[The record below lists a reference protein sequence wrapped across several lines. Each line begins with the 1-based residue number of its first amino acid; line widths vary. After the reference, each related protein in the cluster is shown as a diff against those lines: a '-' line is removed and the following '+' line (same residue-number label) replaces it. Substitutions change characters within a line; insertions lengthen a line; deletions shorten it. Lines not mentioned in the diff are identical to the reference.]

1 MAADRTVPCDHSI
14 RRESSWKA
22 ESVIGWSAAQHEL
35 GGSGCPNCN
44 PMAKFIFFCL
54 NYTWRKVE
62 IQGREKAPT
71 EVRLCFI
78 YCRGETLFYLLHS
91 SQAPWQLEDTKK
103 VRKDEN
109 VSSLFLVNCVQPP
122 QQTTGSHKT
131 EFVFDVRQFG
141 VLQRAQ
147 LHFSTPILYT
157 EQLKTTSK
165 ISHKEKKKKKKQKKN

>member
-1 MAADRTVPCDHSI
+1 MAADRTVPCDHLI

-35 GGSGCPNCN
+35 GGSGCPNRN
-44 PMAKFIFFCL
+44 QMAKFH
-54 NYTWRKVE
+54 
-62 IQGREKAPT
+62 EKKKKDT
-71 EVRLCFI
+71 
-78 YCRGETLFYLLHS
+78 GEKRCPQRWDFVISIALKSGLLAVGGHK
-91 SQAPWQLEDTKK
+91 E

-109 VSSLFLVNCVQPP
+109 VSSHFPINCVQPP
-122 QQTTGSHKT
+122 SQTTGSHKT

-165 ISHKEKKKKKKQKKN
+165 KKNPTKKERKKSNSPPNWQF

>member
-1 MAADRTVPCDHSI
+1 MAAHRTVPCDHSI

-44 PMAKFIFFCL
+44 QWP
-54 NYTWRKVE
+54 NYLITQE
-62 IQGREKAPT
+62 GRWKYRGEKAPT

-78 YCRGETLFYLLHS
+78 YCTQVRPPGSWRT
-91 SQAPWQLEDTKK
+91 QK
-103 VRKDEN
+103 RKDEN
-109 VSSLFLVNCVQPP
+109 VSSLFLLNCVQPP
-122 QQTTGSHKT
+122 SQTTGSHKT

-165 ISHKEKKKKKKQKKN
+165 KSHKERKKQKNEI

>member
-22 ESVIGWSAAQHEL
+22 ESVIGWSAAQQEL

-44 PMAKFIFFCL
+44 PMAEFF
-54 NYTWRKVE
+54 NYTGRKVE
-62 IQGREKAPT
+62 IQGGEKRRPQRWNFVSSIA
-71 EVRLCFI
+71 LKS
-78 YCRGETLFYLLHS
+78 GLLAVGGH
-91 SQAPWQLEDTKK
+91 KK
-103 VRKDEN
+103 RRKDEN

-122 QQTTGSHKT
+122 SQTTGSHKT

-147 LHFSTPILYT
+147 LHFSTPILDT

-165 ISHKEKKKKKKQKKN
+165 KIPQRKKTKKTKMKSNSPPNWQF

>member
-35 GGSGCPNCN
+35 GGFGCPNCN
-44 PMAKFIFFCL
+44 PMAKSVF
-54 NYTWRKVE
+54 NYTGKRLKYR
-62 IQGREKAPT
+62 GEKAPT

-78 YCRGETLFYLLHS
+78 YCTQVRPPGSWRT
-91 SQAPWQLEDTKK
+91 QK
-103 VRKDEN
+103 VRKDEK
-109 VSSLFLVNCVQPP
+109 VSSRFLVNCVQPP
-122 QQTTGSHKT
+122 SQTTGSHKT

-157 EQLKTTSK
+157 EQLKSTSK
-165 ISHKEKKKKKKQKKN
+165 KSHKEKKRKKTTKKQKQRKNKI